1 VTASVA
7 PEARRRFRAPKYA
20 LALPSIVWYS
30 AFFIAPIAFVVLYSF
45 GTKDTSQL
53 VPVDLTKPS
62 ASGYRE
68 VFDETFFTVFRAT
81 IRIAI
86 TATLLCL
93 LIGLPVAYFAA
104 FKVSERWRAI
114 VLAAV
119 VVPSFTS
126 FLIRT
131 VAWRIPLA
139 PNGTFSKFLQNL
151 GVIGDNGIQIL
162 ETATAVQLAIVYN
175 YLGFMILPLY
185 VAFDRIDV
193 RLREAS
199 KDLGAGRFAT
209 FFGVTL
215 PLAGPGI
222 AAGVLLTFIPMCG
235 DYVTATVLG
244 GVKGNMIGAM
254 IASQFSGAQNW
265 PLGSAMAVL
274 MIGAVLLVLILGAA
288 IVWVFPRLLGLLE
301 PVVQQWRRVRT
312 KQQVATPGSL
322 TTPGGVGTSAD
333 ASTSRG
339 WSIADGALHRALG
352 VWTTLVLIFLFIPVG
367 LVFLHSFNRGNSFT
381 IWSNAVSTKWWGEL
395 FDGAVFFQTAL
406 LFAALVAIAFVARRV
421 LKRRAQF
428 GGGYTAWVVPSGFV
442 LALVVNGV
450 LTSWYANIF
459 DFAGIGDAIR
469 NSFIAA
475 FGATVIAVAL
485 GGTAGVALARRP
497 GKWSSVF
504 MVLVFLIL
512 VTPEIMDA
520 IALATWFPR
529 IQDVPVLGYIFTEG
543 WGPFNGGIN
552 KLWVG
557 QSLYASAVVTLI
569 VRARLAGLDE
579 SLEQA
584 AADLG
589 APPGRAFRQITL
601 PLIASAMIA
610 GGLLSFAL
618 CLDNAV
624 ISTLISEAGST
635 TFPVALL
642 GATRSTI
649 KPFWGVG
656 AISLFV
662 VTMASLWFLVVI
674 LRRGGA
680 SAGNIAA
687 TLTGN

>member
-1 VTASVA
+1 MTASVA
-7 PEARRRFRAPKYA
+7 PETRRRFRAPKYA
-20 LALPSIVWYS
+20 LALPSIVWYL
-30 AFFIAPIAFVVLYSF
+30 AFFVAPIAFVVLYSF

-53 VPVDLTKPS
+53 VPVDLTKLTT
-62 ASGYRE
+62 SGYVE

-139 PNGTFSKFLQNL
+139 PNGTLSKFLQDL
-151 GVIGDNGIQIL
+151 GVVGENGIQL
-162 ETATAVQLAIVYN
+162 LQTSTAVQLAIVYN

-244 GVKGNMIGAM
+244 GAKGNMIGAM

-274 MIGAVLLVLILGAA
+274 MIGAVLLVLILGAVV
-288 IVWVFPRLLGLLE
+288 VWVFPRLLGVLE
-301 PVVQQWRRVRT
+301 PVVQQWRRAR
-312 KQQVATPGSL
+312 A
-322 TTPGGVGTSAD
+322 SAD
-333 ASTSRG
+333 ASTSRS

-381 IWSNAVSTKWWGEL
+381 IWSNAVSTRWWGEL

-421 LKRRAQF
+421 LKQRSQF

-469 NSFIAA
+469 NSFVAA

-497 GKWSSVF
+497 GTWSSVF

-529 IQDVPVLGYIFTEG
+529 IQDVPVIGYIFTEG

>member
-1 VTASVA
+1 MTASVA
-7 PEARRRFRAPKYA
+7 PETRRRFRAPKYA
-20 LALPSIVWYS
+20 LALPSIVWYV
-30 AFFIAPIAFVVLYSF
+30 AFFVAPIAFVVLYSF

-53 VPVDLTKPS
+53 VPVDLTKLTTD
-62 ASGYRE
+62 GYVE

-139 PNGTFSKFLQNL
+139 PNGTLSKFLQDL
-151 GVIGDNGIQIL
+151 GMVGENGIQL
-162 ETATAVQLAIVYN
+162 LQTSTAVQLAIVYN

-244 GVKGNMIGAM
+244 GAKGNMIGAM

-288 IVWVFPRLLGLLE
+288 VVWLFPRLIGLLE
-301 PVVQQWRRVRT
+301 PVMQQWRRVRA
-312 KQQVATPGSL
+312 KQHGSS
-322 TTPGGVGTSAD
+322 T
-333 ASTSRG
+333 STSRRWG
-339 WSIADGALHRALG
+339 VADDALHRVLG
-352 VWTTLVLIFLFIPVG
+352 VWTTLVLVFLFIPVG

-381 IWSNAVSTKWWGEL
+381 IWSNAVSTKWWSEL
-395 FDGAVFFQTAL
+395 FDGAVFLQTAL
-406 LFAALVAIAFVARRV
+406 LFAALVAVAFVVRRV
-421 LKRRAQF
+421 LKQRAQF

-475 FGATVIAVAL
+475 FGATIIAVVL

-497 GKWSSVF
+497 GRWSSVF

-529 IQDVPVLGYIFTEG
+529 IQNVPVLGYIFTEG

-680 SAGNIAA
+680 STGKIAA

>member
-1 VTASVA
+1 MTASVA
-7 PEARRRFRAPKYA
+7 PEKRWRLRAPKYA
-20 LALPSIVWYS
+20 LALPSIIWYVT
-30 AFFIAPIAFVVLYSF
+30 FFVAPIAFVVLYSF

-53 VPVDLTKPS
+53 VPVDLSRLSTTS
-62 ASGYRE
+62 YVE

-81 IRIAI
+81 VRIAI
-86 TATLLCL
+86 IATLLCL

-104 FKVSERWRAI
+104 FKVGERWRAI

-139 PNGTFSKFLQNL
+139 PNGTFSKFLQDI
-151 GVIGDNGIQIL
+151 GVIGDSGIQIL
-162 ETATAVQLAIVYN
+162 ETSLAVQLAIVYN

-209 FFGVTL
+209 FTSVTL

-244 GVKGNMIGAM
+244 GAKGNMIGAM
-254 IASQFSGAQNW
+254 IASQFSSAQNW
-265 PLGSAMAVL
+265 PLGAAMAVL
-274 MIGAVLLVLILGAA
+274 MIGAVLLVLVVGAAVVWLAPWLLAILGPIVQQFRRRRATRLRPQGAA
-288 IVWVFPRLLGLLE
+288 PSRRWGIADSLLHRLLG
-301 PVVQQWRRVRT
+301 
-312 KQQVATPGSL
+312 
-322 TTPGGVGTSAD
+322 
-333 ASTSRG
+333 
-339 WSIADGALHRALG
+339 I
-352 VWTTLVLIFLFIPVG
+352 WTTLVLIFLFIPVG

-381 IWSNAVSTKWWGEL
+381 IWSNAVSIKWWGEL
-395 FDGAVFFQTAL
+395 FDGAVFLQTTL
-406 LFAALVAIAFVARRV
+406 LFGGLVAVAVITQRI
-421 LKRRAQF
+421 LKRRSQF
-428 GGGYTAWVVPSGFV
+428 GAGYTTWIVPTGFV

-450 LTSWYANIF
+450 LTSWYANLF

-475 FGATVIAVAL
+475 FGATVIAVIL

-497 GKWSSVF
+497 GTWSTVF

-529 IQDVPVLGYIFTEG
+529 IQDVPVVGYVFREG

-662 VTMASLWFLVVI
+662 VTMASLWFLVVL

-687 TLTGN
+687 TLTGT

>member
-1 VTASVA
+1 MTASVA
-7 PEARRRFRAPKYA
+7 PDRRRQLRAPKFA
-20 LALPSIVWYS
+20 LALPSIIWYLT
-30 AFFIAPIAFVVLYSF
+30 FFVAPIAFVVLYSF
-45 GTKDTSQL
+45 GTKDTSQR
-53 VPVDLTKPS
+53 VPVDLTNLS
-62 ASGYRE
+62 TNSYVE
-68 VFDETFFTVFRAT
+68 VFDETFFSVFRAT
-81 IRIAI
+81 VRIAI

-139 PNGTFSKFLQNL
+139 PNGNLSKFLQDL
-151 GVIGDNGIQIL
+151 GVIGENGIQIL
-162 ETATAVQLAIVYN
+162 ETSAAVQLAIVYN

-215 PLAGPGI
+215 PLAAPGI

-244 GVKGNMIGAM
+244 GAKGNMIGAM

-265 PLGSAMAVL
+265 PLGAAMAVL
-274 MIGAVLLVLILGAA
+274 MIGAVLLVLVLGAA
-288 IVWVFPRLLGLLE
+288 VVWLFPRLLRLLE
-301 PVVQQWRRVRT
+301 PLNETWRRVR
-312 KQQVATPGSL
+312 AGR
-322 TTPGGVGTSAD
+322 
-333 ASTSRG
+333 SRAHG
-339 WSIADGALHRALG
+339 EAPPKRWALADGALHRALG
-352 VWTTLVLIFLFIPVG
+352 VWTSLVLVFLFIPVG

-381 IWSNAVSTKWWGEL
+381 IFANAVSTKWWGEL
-395 FDGAVFFQTAL
+395 FDGAVL
-406 LFAALVAIAFVARRV
+406 LASAVRFGVLMAVAVVARRL

-428 GGGYTAWVVPSGFV
+428 GGGYASWVVPSGFA
-442 LALVVNGV
+442 LALVVNG
-450 LTSWYANIF
+450 LITDWYANVF
-459 DFAGIGDAIR
+459 DFPGIGDAIR

-475 FGATVIAVAL
+475 FGATVIAVIL

-497 GKWSSVF
+497 GKWTSAF

-529 IQDVPVLGYIFTEG
+529 IQDTPVIGYLFTEG
-543 WGPFNGGIN
+543 WGPFNGGIH

-589 APPGRAFRQITL
+589 APPARAFRQITL

>member
-1 VTASVA
+1 M
-7 PEARRRFRAPKYA
+7 RAPKFA
-20 LALPSIVWYS
+20 LALPSIVWYT
-30 AFFIAPIAFVVLYSF
+30 AFFIVPIALVVVYSF
-45 GTKDTSQL
+45 GTKDTSKL
-53 VPVDLTKPS
+53 VPVDFSNPS
-62 ASGYRE
+62 TRSYVE
-68 VFDETFFTVFRAT
+68 VFDETFFTVFRST
-81 IRIAI
+81 VRIAI

-104 FKVSERWRAI
+104 FKVSEKWRAI

-139 PNGTFSKFLQNL
+139 PNGNLSKWLQSL
-151 GVIGDNGIQIL
+151 GVIGDDGIQIL
-162 ETATAVQLAIVYN
+162 ETAAAVQLAIVYN

-199 KDLGAGRFAT
+199 KDLGAGRLST
-209 FFGVTL
+209 FFSVTL

-244 GVKGNMIGAM
+244 GAKGNMIGAM
-254 IASQFSGAQNW
+254 IASQFSSAQNW
-265 PLGSAMAVL
+265 PLGAAMAVL
-274 MIGAVLLVLILGAA
+274 MIAAVLLTLVVGAA
-288 IVWVFPRLLGLLE
+288 IVWLVPWLIAVFE
-301 PVVQQWRRVRT
+301 PLIQQWRRSRAANEA
-312 KQQVATPGSL
+312 KAAAAAAAA
-322 TTPGGVGTSAD
+322 GVEP
-333 ASTSRG
+333 SRR
-339 WSIADGALHRALG
+339 WSFADGALHRTLG

-381 IWSNAVSTKWWGEL
+381 IFSNAVSTKWWGEL
-395 FDGAVFFQTAL
+395 FDSAVFFSTVL
-406 LFAALVAIAFVARRV
+406 RFAVFIVAAIIARRLLV
-421 LKRRAQF
+421 RRTVF
-428 GGGYTAWVVPSGFV
+428 GRAAYTAWLVPSAFV
-442 LALVVNGV
+442 LALVINGL
-450 LTSWYANIF
+450 LTSWYANLF

-485 GGTAGVALARRP
+485 GGTSGVALARRP
-497 GKWSSVF
+497 GAWSNAF
-504 MVLVFLIL
+504 MVVVFLIL

-529 IQDVPVLGYIFTEG
+529 IQNTPIVGYIFTEG

>member
-1 VTASVA
+1 M
-7 PEARRRFRAPKYA
+7 
-20 LALPSIVWYS
+20 VWYA
-30 AFFIAPIAFVVLYSF
+30 AFFVVPIALVVVYSF
-45 GTKDTSQL
+45 GTKDTSKL
-53 VPVDLTKPS
+53 VPVDFSNPS
-62 ASGYRE
+62 TASYGE
-68 VFDETFFTVFRAT
+68 VFDETFFQVFRST
-81 IRIAI
+81 VRIAI

-104 FKVSERWRAI
+104 FKVSEKWRAI

-139 PNGTFSKFLQNL
+139 PNGMFSKWLQDI
-151 GVIGDNGIQIL
+151 GVVGENGIQIL

-244 GVKGNMIGAM
+244 GAKGNMIGAM
-254 IASQFSGAQNW
+254 IASQFNQAQNW

-274 MIGAVLLVLILGAA
+274 MIGAVLLTLVVGAA
-288 IVWVFPRLLGLLE
+288 VVWLTPKLLALFEPLTQARRRSRAARPR
-301 PVVQQWRRVRT
+301 
-312 KQQVATPGSL
+312 K
-322 TTPGGVGTSAD
+322 VGTQPSSSSA
-333 ASTSRG
+333 T
-339 WSIADGALHRALG
+339 ADSVMHRALG
-352 VWTTLVLIFLFIPVG
+352 VWTTLVLIFLFIPVA
-367 LVFLHSFNRGNSFT
+367 LVFMHSFNRGNSFT
-381 IWSNAVSTKWWGEL
+381 IWSYAVSTKWWGEL
-395 FDGAVFFQTAL
+395 FDGAVFAQTAL
-406 LFAALVAIAFVARRV
+406 LFTAIVVVAVVARRV
-421 LKRRAQF
+421 LKRRTQF
-428 GGGYTAWVVPSGFV
+428 GGGYTAWLVPSGLV
-442 LALVVNGV
+442 LALVINGV
-450 LTSWYANIF
+450 ITSWYANLF
-459 DFAGIGDAIR
+459 DFSGIGDAIR
-469 NSFIAA
+469 NSFMAA
-475 FGATVIAVAL
+475 FGATVVAVAL

-497 GKWSSVF
+497 GAWSNAF
-504 MVLVFLIL
+504 MVVVFLIL
-512 VTPEIMDA
+512 VTPEIMEA

-529 IQDVPVLGYIFTEG
+529 IQNVPAVGYIFTDG
-543 WGPFNGGIN
+543 WGPFNGGMN

-557 QSLYASAVVTLI
+557 QSMYASAVVTLI

-584 AADLG
+584 AGDLG

-624 ISTLISEAGST
+624 VSSLISEAGST

-656 AISLFV
+656 AVSLFV

>member
-1 VTASVA
+1 MTASVA
-7 PEARRRFRAPKYA
+7 PDRRRQLRAPKFA
-20 LALPSIVWYS
+20 LALPSIIWYLT
-30 AFFIAPIAFVVLYSF
+30 FFVAPIAFVVLYSF
-45 GTKDTSQL
+45 GTKDTSQR
-53 VPVDLTKPS
+53 VPVDLTNLS
-62 ASGYRE
+62 TNSYVE
-68 VFDETFFTVFRAT
+68 VFDETFFSVFRAT
-81 IRIAI
+81 VRIAI

-139 PNGTFSKFLQNL
+139 PNGNLSKFLQDL
-151 GVIGDNGIQIL
+151 GVIGENGIQIL
-162 ETATAVQLAIVYN
+162 ETSAAVQLAIVYN

-244 GVKGNMIGAM
+244 GAKGNMIGAM

-265 PLGSAMAVL
+265 PLGAAMAVL
-274 MIGAVLLVLILGAA
+274 MIGAVLLVLVLGAA
-288 IVWVFPRLLGLLE
+288 VVWLFPRLLRLLE
-301 PVVQQWRRVRT
+301 PLNETWRRVR
-312 KQQVATPGSL
+312 AGR
-322 TTPGGVGTSAD
+322 
-333 ASTSRG
+333 SRAHG
-339 WSIADGALHRALG
+339 EAPPKRWALADGALHRALG
-352 VWTTLVLIFLFIPVG
+352 VWTSLVLVFLFIPVG

-381 IWSNAVSTKWWGEL
+381 IFANAVSTKWWGEL
-395 FDGAVFFQTAL
+395 FDGAVL
-406 LFAALVAIAFVARRV
+406 LASAVRFGVLIAVAVVARRL

-428 GGGYTAWVVPSGFV
+428 GGGYASWVVPSGFA
-442 LALVVNGV
+442 LALVVNG
-450 LTSWYANIF
+450 LITDWYANVF
-459 DFAGIGDAIR
+459 DFPGIGDAIR

-475 FGATVIAVAL
+475 FGATVIAVIL

-497 GKWSSVF
+497 GKWTSAF

-529 IQDVPVLGYIFTEG
+529 IQDTPVIGYLFTEG
-543 WGPFNGGIN
+543 WGPFNGGIH

-589 APPGRAFRQITL
+589 APPARAFRQITL

>member
-1 VTASVA
+1 
-7 PEARRRFRAPKYA
+7 
-20 LALPSIVWYS
+20 
-30 AFFIAPIAFVVLYSF
+30 
-45 GTKDTSQL
+45 
-53 VPVDLTKPS
+53 
-62 ASGYRE
+62 
-68 VFDETFFTVFRAT
+68 
-81 IRIAI
+81 
-86 TATLLCL
+86 
-93 LIGLPVAYFAA
+93 
-104 FKVSERWRAI
+104 
-114 VLAAV
+114 
-119 VVPSFTS
+119 VPSFTS

-139 PNGTFSKFLQNL
+139 PNGNLSKFLQDL
-151 GVIGDNGIQIL
+151 GVIGENGIQIL
-162 ETATAVQLAIVYN
+162 ETSAAVQLAIVYN

-244 GVKGNMIGAM
+244 GAKGNMIGAM

-265 PLGSAMAVL
+265 PLGAAMAVL
-274 MIGAVLLVLILGAA
+274 MIGAVLLVLVLGAA
-288 IVWVFPRLLGLLE
+288 VVWLFPRLLRLLE
-301 PVVQQWRRVRT
+301 PLNETWRRVR
-312 KQQVATPGSL
+312 AGR
-322 TTPGGVGTSAD
+322 
-333 ASTSRG
+333 SRAHG
-339 WSIADGALHRALG
+339 EAPPKRWALADGALHRALG
-352 VWTTLVLIFLFIPVG
+352 VWTSLVLVFLFIPVG

-381 IWSNAVSTKWWGEL
+381 IFANAVSTKWWGEL
-395 FDGAVFFQTAL
+395 FDGAVL
-406 LFAALVAIAFVARRV
+406 LASAVRFGVLIAVAVVARRL

-428 GGGYTAWVVPSGFV
+428 GGGYASWVVPSGFA
-442 LALVVNGV
+442 LALVVNG
-450 LTSWYANIF
+450 LITDWYANVF
-459 DFAGIGDAIR
+459 DFPGIGDAIR

-475 FGATVIAVAL
+475 FGATVIAVIL

-497 GKWSSVF
+497 GKWTSAF

-529 IQDVPVLGYIFTEG
+529 IQDTPVIGYLFTEG
-543 WGPFNGGIN
+543 WGPFNGGIH

-589 APPGRAFRQITL
+589 APPARAFRQITL

>member
-1 VTASVA
+1 MTASVA
-7 PEARRRFRAPKYA
+7 SSRPGRLRAPKFA
-20 LALPSIVWYS
+20 LALPSIVWYV
-30 AFFIAPIAFVVLYSF
+30 AFFIAPIAFVVVYSF
-45 GTKDTSQL
+45 GTKDSSKL
-53 VPVDLTKPS
+53 VPVDLANPS
-62 ASGYRE
+62 TASYKA
-68 VFDETFFTVFRAT
+68 VFDETFFSVFRGT
-81 IRIAI
+81 VRISI

-104 FKVSERWRAI
+104 FKVGEKWRAI

-139 PNGTFSKFLQNL
+139 PNGTFSKFLQN
-151 GVIGDNGIQIL
+151 IGLIGENGIQVL
-162 ETATAVQLAIVYN
+162 ETASAVQLAIVYN

-185 VAFDRIDV
+185 VAFDRIDI

-199 KDLGAGRFAT
+199 KDLGAGRFTT
-209 FFGVTL
+209 FYSVTL

-235 DYVTATVLG
+235 DFVTATVLG
-244 GVKGNMIGAM
+244 GAKGNMIGAM
-254 IASQFSGAQNW
+254 IASQFSAAQNW
-265 PLGSAMAVL
+265 PLGAAMAVL
-274 MIGAVLLVLILGAA
+274 MIGAVLLVLVIGAA
-288 IVWVFPRLLGLLE
+288 VVFVVPHLLALLT
-301 PVVQQWRRVRT
+301 PVIQLVRRARANRA
-312 KQQVATPGSL
+312 KPQ
-322 TTPGGVGTSAD
+322 TSAPIK
-333 ASTSRG
+333 RWG
-339 WSIADGALHRALG
+339 LADSLLQRVLS
-352 VWTTLVLIFLFIPVG
+352 VWTVLVLVFMFIPVA

-395 FDGAVFFQTAL
+395 FDGAVMMQTIL
-406 LFAALVAIAFVARRV
+406 SFAAIIAVAVVAKRS
-421 LKRRAQF
+421 LKRRQQF
-428 GGGYTAWVVPSGFV
+428 GGGYTTWLVPSGFV

-450 LTSWYANIF
+450 LTSWYANLF

-475 FGATVIAVAL
+475 FGATVIAVIL
-485 GGTAGVALARRP
+485 GGSAGVALARRP
-497 GKWSSVF
+497 GAWTNVF
-504 MVLVFLIL
+504 MVVVFLIL

-529 IQDVPVLGYIFTEG
+529 IQGVPVLGYIFTEG

-589 APPGRAFRQITL
+589 APPARAFRQITL